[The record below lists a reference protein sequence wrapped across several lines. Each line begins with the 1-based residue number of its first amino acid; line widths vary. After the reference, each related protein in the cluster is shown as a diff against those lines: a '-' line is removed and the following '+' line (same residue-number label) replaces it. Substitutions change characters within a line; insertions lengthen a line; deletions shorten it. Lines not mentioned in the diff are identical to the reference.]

1 MSKETTSK
9 KKTKR
14 RLASFFG
21 KIVIYILILILIAG
35 IPFAYQFGHSIFYGS
50 SVDIPP
56 GRNVGVSIDENAS
69 FGQLADI
76 LYGDG
81 IIENKFSFEIQAK
94 FFDIRMHT
102 GDYIFNSSQTSR
114 EILEMI
120 DEGASE
126 SNYNDNKS

>member
-56 GRNVGVSIDENAS
+56 GRNVGVSIDENTS

-76 LYGDG
+76 LYSDG

>member
-9 KKTKR
+9 KKNKK

-50 SVDIPP
+50 SVDSRP
-56 GRNVGVSIDENAS
+56 GRNVEVTIDEGTS
-69 FGQLADI
+69 FSQLADI

-126 SNYNDNKS
+126 SNLNDNKS

>member
-9 KKTKR
+9 KKNKR
-14 RLASFFG
+14 RLASFFE

-35 IPFAYQFGHSIFYGS
+35 IPFSYQFGHSIFYGS
-50 SVDIPP
+50 SVDSYP
-56 GRNVGVSIDENAS
+56 GRNIEVTIDESTS
-69 FGQLADI
+69 FSQLADI
-76 LYGDG
+76 LYSDG

-120 DEGASE
+120 DDGTSE
-126 SNYNDNKS
+126 SNSNDNKS

>member
-1 MSKETTSK
+1 M
-9 KKTKR
+9 
-14 RLASFFG
+14 
-21 KIVIYILILILIAG
+21 
-35 IPFAYQFGHSIFYGS
+35 
-50 SVDIPP
+50 
-56 GRNVGVSIDENAS
+56 GVSIDENTS

>member
-56 GRNVGVSIDENAS
+56 GRNVGVSIDENTS
-69 FGQLADI
+69 IGQLADI